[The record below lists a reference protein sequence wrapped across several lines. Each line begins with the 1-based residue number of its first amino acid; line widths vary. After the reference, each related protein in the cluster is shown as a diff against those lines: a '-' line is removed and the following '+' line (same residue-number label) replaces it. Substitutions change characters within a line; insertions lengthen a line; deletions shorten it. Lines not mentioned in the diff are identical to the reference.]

1 MTGSRH
7 QVVDCPALDSFVI
20 WPLCIEVAVDI
31 CPLALELLRGMD
43 RVWTISERTT
53 RVWTK

>member
-20 WPLCIEVAVDI
+20 RPLCVEVAVDI
-31 CPLALELLRGMD
+31 CPLALELLRDG

-53 RVWTK
+53 MV